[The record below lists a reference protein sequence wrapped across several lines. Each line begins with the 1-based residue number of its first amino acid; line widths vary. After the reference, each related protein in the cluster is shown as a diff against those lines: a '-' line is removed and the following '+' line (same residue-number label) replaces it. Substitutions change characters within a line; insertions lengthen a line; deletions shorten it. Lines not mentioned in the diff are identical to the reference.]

1 MRAQTCAAVRP
12 GTVGEGGEDTLI
24 RLILMKSRTHGAPLA
39 ALPLALSVL
48 WPAVA
53 AHAQNLPLQLRETV
67 VTATRV
73 AQPLMDVVADVTVLD
88 RAAIERSGAVGLADV
103 LARLPGVE
111 MARSGGPA
119 SVTGLFVR
127 GADPRFTAVFIDGV
141 RVDSQST
148 GGATWNVLPLAQ
160 IDRIELVRG
169 PAAAVY
175 GSDAVGGVLQLF
187 TRKGELGFAPSAT
200 VGVGS
205 HGLASAQLGLSGGTG
220 TLDYAL
226 SLAGERSSGFDAQP
240 GANPDKDGYRNR
252 SASARLGWQIDAR
265 HRVEATALHSHVD
278 SQFDGYTPDVNDR
291 SLHDL
296 NTLGLS
302 WNARWSDT
310 YQTRVST
317 GRSRDRY
324 DNVPFSY
331 LTETEVSSHLFHNEW
346 RLGNLVLTAALERRE
361 DVLDNASTTPVI
373 SGRHQDALALGY
385 GWASGAHALQLNARH
400 DKDSEFGNK
409 TTGSAAYAYSLA
421 PGWRA
426 TASAGTSFRAPTL
439 FQRFS
444 VYGVPHLK
452 PESGRNLEAGL
463 SYTHQ
468 STRYGVVMYRN
479 TVSDLIDYVS
489 GPGPCLNGLGD
500 WAGCYANTA
509 SARFSGVTLQAAR
522 RVGEFNLSASLDL
535 QNPRN
540 LDTGKRLVR
549 RAKRHASLSADT
561 RSGEWQWGA
570 EWKLAGQRYNDV
582 GNTESLGGYGL
593 VNLFAS
599 RPLGNDWSLLLRMDN
614 VGGKDY
620 QTIGGYRTP
629 GRTLYAGLKWAPK

>member
-1 MRAQTCAAVRP
+1 MS
-12 GTVGEGGEDTLI
+12 
-24 RLILMKSRTHGAPLA
+24 SRIPCAPLA
-39 ALPLALSVL
+39 ALPLALSVV
-48 WPAVA
+48 WPTTSL
-53 AHAQNLPLQLRETV
+53 AQNLPLQLRETV

-111 MARSGGPA
+111 LARSGGPA
-119 SVTGLFVR
+119 SVTGVFVR

-148 GGATWNVLPLAQ
+148 GGVTWNVLPLAQ

-187 TRKGELGFAPSAT
+187 TRKGEQGVAPS
-200 VGVGS
+200 VSLGMGS
-205 HGLASAQLGLSGGTG
+205 HGLASAQAGISGGNG
-220 TLDYAL
+220 VVDYAV
-226 SLAGERSSGFDAQP
+226 SLAGERSRGFDAQP
-240 GANPDKDGYRNR
+240 GANPDRDGYRNH
-252 SASARLGWQIDAR
+252 SASARLGWQLAPA
-265 HRVEATALHSHVD
+265 HRLEATALRSHVD

-296 NTLGLS
+296 TTLGLS
-302 WNARWSDT
+302 WQARWSDA

-317 GRSRDRY
+317 SSSRDRY

-331 LTETEVSSHLFHNEW
+331 LTETQVRSHLFHNEW
-346 RLGNLVLTAALERRE
+346 RLGQQVLTAALERRE
-361 DVLDNASTTPVI
+361 DELDNASTTPVI
-373 SGRHQDALALGY
+373 SGRHQNALALGY
-385 GWASGAHALQLNARH
+385 GLQSGAHALQLNARH
-400 DKDSEFGNK
+400 DKDSEFGTK
-409 TTGSAAYAYSLA
+409 TTGSAAYAFSFA
-421 PGWRA
+421 QGWRA

-444 VYGVPHLK
+444 VYGVPDLK

-463 SYTHQ
+463 RYAHQ
-468 STRYGVVMYRN
+468 STRYGVVVYRN

-489 GPGPCLNGLGD
+489 GPGPCANGLGD

-509 SARFSGVTLQAAR
+509 RARFSGVTLQAAR
-522 RVGEFNLSASLDL
+522 RVGEVNLSASLDL

-549 RAKRHASLSADT
+549 RAQRHASLSANT
-561 RSGEWQWGA
+561 RSGEWQWGV
-570 EWKLAGQRYNDV
+570 EWKLSGQRYSDV
-582 GNTESLGGYGL
+582 ANTQRLGGYGL
-593 VNLFAS
+593 LNLHAS
-599 RPLGNDWSLLLRMDN
+599 RALGNDWSVLLRVDN

-620 QTIGGYRTP
+620 QTIRGYATP
-629 GRTLYAGLKWAPK
+629 GRTFYAGLKWAPQ

>member
-1 MRAQTCAAVRP
+1 MS
-12 GTVGEGGEDTLI
+12 
-24 RLILMKSRTHGAPLA
+24 SRTLGAPLA
-39 ALPLALSVL
+39 ALPLALSAL
-48 WPAVA
+48 WPAA
-53 AHAQNLPLQLRETV
+53 AVQAQNLPLQLRETV
-67 VTATRV
+67 VTANRV

-111 MARSGGPA
+111 LARSGGPA

-187 TRKGELGFAPSAT
+187 TRKGEAGLAPSASL
-200 VGVGS
+200 GVGS
-205 HGLASAQLGLSGGTG
+205 HGLVSAQAGLSGGTG
-220 TLDYAL
+220 AVDYAL
-226 SLAGERSSGFDAQP
+226 SLAGERSGGFNAQP
-240 GANPDKDGYRNR
+240 EGNPDKDGHRGR
-252 SASARLGWQIDAR
+252 SASARLGWQVDAR
-265 HRVEATALHSHVD
+265 HRLEATALKSHVD

-296 NTLGLS
+296 TTLGLS
-302 WNARWSDT
+302 WQARWSDT

-317 GRSRDRY
+317 SRSRDRY

-331 LTETEVSSHLFHNEW
+331 LTETEITSHLFHNEW
-346 RLGNLVLTAALERRE
+346 RLGNQVFTAALERRE

-373 SGRHQDALALGY
+373 SGRDQDALALGH
-385 GWASGAHALQLNARH
+385 GWTSGAHALQLNARH
-400 DKDSEFGNK
+400 DKDSEFGSK
-409 TTGSAAYAYSLA
+409 TTGSAAYAYSLTSA
-421 PGWRA
+421 WRA

-444 VYGVPHLK
+444 VYGVPSLK
-452 PESGRNLEAGL
+452 PESGRNLEVGL
-463 SYTHQ
+463 RYLHQ
-468 STRYGVVMYRN
+468 NTRYGVVAYRN

-489 GPGPCLNGLGD
+489 GPGPCANGLGD

-509 SARFSGVTLQAAR
+509 RARFSGVTLQAAR
-522 RVGEFNLSASLDL
+522 RVGDFNLSASLDL
-535 QNPRN
+535 QSPRN

-549 RAKRHASLSADT
+549 RAKRHASLTVDT
-561 RSGEWQWGA
+561 RSGEWQGGA
-570 EWKLAGQRYNDV
+570 EWKLSGERYNDV
-582 GNTESLGGYGL
+582 ANTQPLGGYGL

-599 RPLGNDWSLLLRMDN
+599 RPLGNDWSLLLRVDN

-620 QTIGGYRTP
+620 QTIRGYATA
-629 GRTLYAGLKWAPK
+629 GRTFYAGLKWAPK

>member
-1 MRAQTCAAVRP
+1 MS
-12 GTVGEGGEDTLI
+12 
-24 RLILMKSRTHGAPLA
+24 SRSLGAPLA
-39 ALPLALSVL
+39 ALPLALSAV
-48 WPAVA
+48 WPGTA
-53 AHAQNLPLQLRETV
+53 ALAQNLPLQLRETV

-73 AQPLMDVVADVTVLD
+73 AQPLLDVVADVTVLD

-111 MARSGGPA
+111 LARNGGPA
-119 SVTGLFVR
+119 SVTGVFVR

-148 GGATWNVLPLAQ
+148 GGVTWNVLPLAQ

-187 TRKGELGFAPSAT
+187 TRKGEPGFAPSAS

-205 HGLASAQLGLSGGTG
+205 HGLASAQVGISGGTG
-220 TLDYAL
+220 AVDYAL
-226 SLAGERSSGFDAQP
+226 SLAGERSTGFDSQP
-240 GANPDKDGYRNR
+240 GANPDKDGHRNR
-252 SASARLGWQIDAR
+252 SASARLGWQVDAR
-265 HRVEATALHSHVD
+265 HRLEATALNSHVD

-296 NTLGLS
+296 TTLGLNWS
-302 WNARWSDT
+302 ARWSDT

-317 GRSRDRY
+317 SRSRDRY
-324 DNVPFSY
+324 DSAPFSY
-331 LTETEVSSHLFHNEW
+331 LTETTVTSHLFHNEW
-346 RLGNLVLTAALERRE
+346 RLGAQVLTAALERRE
-361 DVLDNASTTPVI
+361 DELDNSSTTPTI
-373 SGRHQDALALGY
+373 SGRHQNALALGY
-385 GWASGAHALQLNARH
+385 GVSAGAHALQLNARH
-400 DKDSEFGNK
+400 DKDSEFGDK
-409 TTGSAAYAYSLA
+409 TTGSAAYAYSFA

-444 VYGVPHLK
+444 VYGVPDLQ

-463 SYTHQ
+463 RYTHQ
-468 STRYGVVMYRN
+468 STRYAVVAYRN

-489 GPGPCLNGLGD
+489 GPGPCANGLGD

-509 SARFSGVTLQAAR
+509 RARFSGVTLQAAR

-549 RAKRHASLSADT
+549 RAQRHASLSADT
-561 RSGEWQWGA
+561 RSGEWLWGA
-570 EWKLAGQRYNDV
+570 EWKLSGQRYNDV
-582 GNTESLGGYGL
+582 ANTQRLGGYGL
-593 VNLFAS
+593 VNLHAS
-599 RPLGNDWSLLLRMDN
+599 RPLGQDWSLLLRVDN
-614 VGGKDY
+614 VGDKGY
-620 QTIGGYRTP
+620 ATIRGYATA
-629 GRTLYAGLKWAPK
+629 GRSFYAGLKWAPK